1 LSPILSGPYPK
12 ARLTEGIQTAYLTD
26 GEKVCRFIETHC
38 VVPEGDLV
46 GQPVRLADFQRLFLL
61 AVYDN
66 PAGTDTAILSIG
78 RKNAKTAL
86 IAFVVL
92 AHLVGPRAVQ
102 NSRIISGALSREQ
115 AAEVFT
121 AAAKCVRLS
130 DKLRPLVRIVP
141 STKLLVGLPM
151 SVEYQAISA
160 EATTAH
166 GKSPIVAI
174 IDEAG
179 QVRGPKSDFIDAIT
193 TAQGAYKDPLLV
205 YISTQAA
212 NDGDLLS
219 ILIDDAKRN
228 KPAKTVCHVY
238 EAPPSAAIM
247 DEDGWAAANP
257 ALGLFRSVADV
268 RKQAEKAARMP
279 SFENTFRNLILNQ
292 RVSRFS
298 PFVSRDVWKRNG
310 KPPGALEGCRVFGGL
325 DLSSRTDLT
334 AAVFVSDRPGGFVD
348 TWPFFWTPEEGL
360 LERSNRDRQP
370 YDVWVRQGFL
380 RTTPGHT
387 VDYEF
392 VLADLQEI
400 LEGAEVEGVAFDRWH
415 IQYFRKECDRAGVDL
430 KLVEFGQGFRDM
442 APAVD
447 TLEELLLN
455 GKVNHGRHPVL
466 TMCAANATTTKDAAG
481 NRKLDKAKSTGR
493 VDGMVALAM
502 ALGARGKTPP
512 EEGGDYMDF
521 LRNPVIV

>member
-1 LSPILSGPYPK
+1 MTHIRSGPRPK
-12 ARLTEGIQTAYLTD
+12 RRLTEAIQTAYLTD

-46 GQPVRLADFQRLFLL
+46 GQPVKLADFQIAFLL

-66 PAGTDTAILSIG
+66 KSITDTAILSIG
-78 RKNAKTAL
+78 RKNAKTSL
-86 IAFVVL
+86 IAFMVL

-115 AAEVFT
+115 AALVYT
-121 AAAKCVRLS
+121 AASKCVRLS
-130 DKLRPLVRIVP
+130 DKLRPLVRSVP
-141 STKLLVGLPM
+141 STKLLIGLPM
-151 SVEYQAISA
+151 NVEYQAISA

-166 GKSPIVAI
+166 GNSPILAI
-174 IDEAG
+174 IDEVG

-193 TAQGAYKDPLLV
+193 TAQGAYRDPLLV

-212 NDGDLLS
+212 NDGALLS
-219 ILIDDAKRN
+219 VLIDDATA
-228 KPAKTVCHVY
+228 KPRAKTVCHVY
-238 EAPPSAAIM
+238 EAPASAAIM
-247 DEDGWAAANP
+247 DEAGWAAANP
-257 ALGLFRSVADV
+257 ALGLFRSLADV

-292 RVSRFS
+292 RVARIS
-298 PFVSRDVWKRNG
+298 PFVSREVWKRNG
-310 KPPGALEGCRVFGGL
+310 TCPGDMQGERVFGGL

-334 AAVFVSDRPGGFVD
+334 AAVFTSDRPDGSVD
-348 TWPFFWTPEEGL
+348 VWAYFWTPEEGL
-360 LERSNRDRQP
+360 RDRADLDRQP

-400 LEGAEVEGVAFDRWH
+400 LAGAEVQGMAFDRWH
-415 IQYFRKECDRAGVDL
+415 IQYFQKECERVGADL

-442 APAVD
+442 APAMD

-455 GKVNHGRHPVL
+455 GKLNHNSHPVL

-481 NRKLDKAKSTGR
+481 NRKLDKSKSTGR
-493 VDGMVALAM
+493 IDGMVALTM
-502 ALGARGKTPP
+502 AIGARGKTAADD
-512 EEGGDYMDF
+512 GGDVMDF

>member
-1 LSPILSGPYPK
+1 MNQIRSGPHPK

-46 GQPVRLADFQRLFLL
+46 GQPVRLADFQRKFLL

-92 AHLVGPRAVQ
+92 AHLVGPRAVE

-115 AAEVFT
+115 AAEVYT
-121 AAAKCVRLS
+121 AASKCVRLS

-151 SVEYQAISA
+151 NVEYQAISA

-193 TAQGAYKDPLLV
+193 TAQGAYKNPLLV

-212 NDGDLLS
+212 NDADLFS
-219 ILIDDAKRN
+219 ILIDDATRN
-228 KPAKTVCHVY
+228 KPPKTVCHVY

-247 DEDGWAAANP
+247 DEAGWAAANP

-298 PFVSRDVWKRNG
+298 PFVSRDVWVRNG
-310 KPPGALEGCRVFGGL
+310 QPPGSIEGRRVFGGL

-334 AAVFVSDRPGGFVD
+334 AAVFTADRPGGGLDV
-348 TWPFFWTPEEGL
+348 WPFFWTPEEGL
-360 LERSNRDRQP
+360 LERANRDRQP

-392 VLADLQEI
+392 VLADLQDL
-400 LEGAEVEGVAFDRWH
+400 LEGAQVDGVAFDRWH
-415 IQYFRKECDRAGVDL
+415 IQYFRKECERAGVDF

-447 TLEELLLN
+447 TLEEFLLN
-455 GKVNHGRHPVL
+455 AKINHGANPVL

-481 NRKLDKAKSTGR
+481 NRKLDKAKATGR
-493 VDGMVALAM
+493 IDGMVALAM
-502 ALGARGKTPP
+502 AVGARGKTAAD
-512 EEGGDYMDF
+512 EGGDCMDF